1 MPEEPSPRR
10 SSVSGRDWLATLPA
24 RARPGQLA
32 IRLVGVAV
40 VVAAAALLYAGLRDR
55 FVLPQCDSDRAKR
68 TLADVL
74 KELRLEP
81 TRYEPITTLSS
92 SKTEV
97 VCRAVLPLPNG
108 GNVAID
114 YRFHWQGNQANMSYS
129 IAQMK

>member
-1 MPEEPSPRR
+1 MNLRHQDPQFRGAIGSRDPQRGRGRTGWRSGLLALALPSWWLPPPCSMPACATASCCRNAIPIAPSAPSRR
-10 SSVSGRDWLATLPA
+10 
-24 RARPGQLA
+24 
-32 IRLVGVAV
+32 
-40 VVAAAALLYAGLRDR
+40 
-55 FVLPQCDSDRAKR
+55 PQ
-68 TLADVL
+68 
-74 KELRLEP
+74 ELRLEP

>member
-1 MPEEPSPRR
+1 MPDEPSPPG
-10 SSVSGRDWLATLPA
+10 SSVPGRDRLATLPA
-24 RARPGQLA
+24 RARPGRLA
-32 IRLVGVAV
+32 IRFVGVAV

-68 TLADVL
+68 TLTDVL

>member
-1 MPEEPSPRR
+1 MNLRHQDPQFRGAIGSRDPQR
-10 SSVSGRDWLATLPA
+10 GRG
-24 RARPGQLA
+24 RLA
-32 IRLVGVAV
+32 IRFVGVGVAV

-55 FVLPQCDSDRAKR
+55 FVLPPCDSDRAKR

>member
-1 MPEEPSPRR
+1 MPEEPSPPR
-10 SSVSGRDWLATLPA
+10 SSVPGRDRLAVLPA
-24 RARPGQLA
+24 RARPGRLA
-32 IRLVGVAV
+32 TRFVGVAV